1 MGIALIVLAV
11 GAVLIALGY
20 FLVDALSE
28 VSQGIGVTSI
38 IVGILSLAFS
48 VIFWLFFA
56 IEVASKNVTTK
67 KLECSRDKLSRL
79 LNEDYNSNNLNE
91 ALDFNEKQKICS
103 YKEATFMWSH
113 MGTEGV
119 CVDTIAIPTG
129 KFIPRQILN
138 ITRDTLK

>member
-1 MGIALIVLAV
+1 MGIALIILGIGLILAT
-11 GAVLIALGY
+11 LGY
-20 FLVDALSE
+20 IFLNTSSE
-28 VSQGIGVTSI
+28 TLQEIGIASIVVSIVTFVFSI
-38 IVGILSLAFS
+38 
-48 VIFWLFFA
+48 IFWLFFA
-56 IEVASKNVTTK
+56 IEVSSKNVTTK
-67 KLECSRDKLSRL
+67 RLECSRDKLSRL

-129 KFIPRQILN
+129 KFIPRQIIQL
-138 ITRDTLK
+138 DTVK

>member
-1 MGIALIVLAV
+1 MGIALIVLAIGV
-11 GAVLIALGY
+11 ILFSLGY
-20 FLVDALSE
+20 FFLNTSSDTL
-28 VSQGIGVTSI
+28 QQIGVASI
-38 IVGILSLAFS
+38 VVAILTFVFS
-48 VIFWLFFA
+48 IMFWVFFA
-56 IEVASKNVTTK
+56 IEVSSKNVTAK

-79 LNEDYNSNNLNE
+79 LNEDYNADNLNE

-138 ITRDTLK
+138 ITGDTLK